1 MSGACT
7 QIAKI
12 TADADVQRDA
22 IRAVKDSIPIIGT
35 LNKLVDKIGGQNE
48 SSQQINSFT
57 STEIKAIQD
66 SIISNNCKNVTDL
79 SNVNEINQN
88 PDCYKNIV
96 LICQNPITGVTDMK
110 CVKEMA
116 AAMTIKK
123 INQTNKVKATSDCI
137 INAAIQAL
145 TQQESSVEN
154 IAKLQA
160 LQNASGSGASNK
172 TQQAGCSEINTN
184 ISDEKYLKA
193 MSECINDVKSK
204 QLNTLKVCGATDV
217 DQTNDVD
224 LMNKCLISAGIISQ
238 SSQGSSTKVESGILS
253 EQTAIGLSPMASLAS
268 CGSSFICSC
277 VIIIIIVL
285 IPMLM
290 GGGDPMEGLNKLKS
304 LKSSK

>member
-7 QIAKI
+7 KIAQI
-12 TADADVQRDA
+12 TADADVKKDA

-57 STEIKAIQD
+57 STDIKMIQD
-66 SIISNNCKNVTDL
+66 SRKSNNCKNVTTSDQK
-79 SNVNEINQN
+79 NEIIQN
-88 PDCYKNIV
+88 PDCIKNISY
-96 LICQNPITGVTDMK
+96 ICGNPITGKPDLN
-110 CVKEMA
+110 CIKEMTA
-116 AAMTIKK
+116 VMKIKG
-123 INQTNKVKATSDCI
+123 INQSNKAKAASDCE

-145 TQQESSVEN
+145 SKQESSIEN
-154 IAKLQA
+154 VAKLQA

-172 TQQAGCSEINTN
+172 TQQAGCTEINTN

-193 MSECINDVKSK
+193 MSECINEVKTT
-204 QLNTLKVCGATDV
+204 QLNMLNVCGATDV
-217 DQTNDVD
+217 NQSNDVD
-224 LMNKCLISAGIISQ
+224 LMNKCLVGAGIISQ
-238 SSQGSSTKVESGILS
+238 SSQGSSTKIDTSVAS

-268 CGSSFICSC
+268 SGSSCICCC

-285 IPMLM
+285 VPMLM

-304 LKSSK
+304 LSKNN